1 MPPPLPAKDLPA
13 TTQPRVLII
22 DDDRDF
28 CALVADYLAAFGYAV
43 SAAHP
48 GPAGA
53 VQAAAEPWQ
62 AIILDV
68 MLPGF
73 DGFEV
78 LRRIRRAGDT
88 PVLMLTARGDE
99 ADQIVGLEIGADDY
113 LPKGS
118 STRQL
123 LARLHAITR
132 RAAVAAAQV
141 PAAAASD
148 EITIAELHIQ
158 PGSRR
163 VTVDGKALTLTPGEF
178 EILLS
183 LARAKGRVKTRDHLL
198 AEIRDREY
206 EVFDRAIDVQIS
218 ALRRKLGDDP
228 KNPRFIRTVRS
239 AGYMLVDPAAG
250 EAEGRR

>member
-1 MPPPLPAKDLPA
+1 MKPVSNVKPVNDRPG
-13 TTQPRVLII
+13 VLII
-22 DDDRDF
+22 DDDRDL
-28 CALVADYLAAFGYAV
+28 CTLIGDYLTAFGYDITAV
-43 SAAHP
+43 HT
-48 GPAGA
+48 GPEGVDRALA
-53 VQAAAEPWQ
+53 TSWQ

-68 MLPGF
+68 MLPGM

-78 LRRIRRAGDT
+78 LKRIRRDCDT

-132 RAAVAAAQV
+132 RAAASANGAAQ
-141 PAAAASD
+141 AAEA
-148 EITIAELHIQ
+148 EKIVVAELQIDTGAHTATL
-158 PGSRR
+158 G
-163 VTVDGKALTLTPGEF
+163 GKELVLTPGEYA
-178 EILLS
+178 ILVS

-206 EVFDRAIDVQIS
+206 EVFDRAIDVQVS

-239 AGYMLVDPAAG
+239 AGYMLINP
-250 EAEGRR
+250 EAVTY

>member
-1 MPPPLPAKDLPA
+1 MPPPSPAKDPHA

-28 CALVADYLAAFGYAV
+28 CALVTDYLAAFGYQVA
-43 SAAHP
+43 AAHT

-53 VQAAAEPWQ
+53 EKAAAESWQ

-132 RAAVAAAQV
+132 RANAAAQ
-141 PAAAASD
+141 AAVTGSPSD
-148 EITIAELHIQ
+148 EIVVAELRIN

-163 VTVDGKALTLTPGEF
+163 ATMDGKPLALTPGEF
-178 EILLS
+178 EILTS
-183 LARAKGRVKTRDHLL
+183 LARARGRVKTRDHLL

-239 AGYMLVDPAAG
+239 AGYMLVDPR
-250 EAEGRR
+250 EEG